1 MINTNSQGR
10 ISMSKDLGNIITL
23 DLNEMED
30 GYDGVSK
37 QDYLWKILDD
47 HSLDGDNIY
56 EVRII
61 KMDIPKKTK
70 ELRRQLKLETKLN

>member
-1 MINTNSQGR
+1 
-10 ISMSKDLGNIITL
+10 MSKDLGNIITL

-37 QDYLWKILDD
+37 QEYLWKFLDD
-47 HSLDGDNIY
+47 PDSDNIY

-61 KMDIPKKTK
+61 KMDIPKETK
-70 ELRRQLKLETKLN
+70 ELRRELKASKLN

>member
-10 ISMSKDLGNIITL
+10 ISMTKDLGNIITL

-47 HSLDGDNIY
+47 HDLDGDNIY

-61 KMDIPKKTK
+61 KMDIPKETK

>member
-1 MINTNSQGR
+1 
-10 ISMSKDLGNIITL
+10 MSKDLGNIITL

-37 QDYLWKILDD
+37 QEYLWKFLDD
-47 HSLDGDNIY
+47 PDSDNIY

-61 KMDIPKKTK
+61 KMDIPKESK
-70 ELRRQLKLETKLN
+70 ELRGHLRLGTKLN

>member
-1 MINTNSQGR
+1 
-10 ISMSKDLGNIITL
+10 MSKDLGNIITL

-47 HSLDGDNIY
+47 HDPDGNNIY

-61 KMDIPKKTK
+61 KMDIPKETK